1 MTRLV
6 SSVGLAITRRSVYR
20 LHCIFLRYLNS
31 EYSMFF
37 DKQTSDYVKCFR
49 FLLDSDINILAEE
62 TMTERV
68 VFSNDLQQN
77 YY

>member
-6 SSVGLAITRRSVYR
+6 SSVGLAFTRRSVYR
-20 LHCIFLRYLNS
+20 LYCIFLRYLNNGQHI
-31 EYSMFF
+31 FF

-49 FLLDSDINILAEE
+49 FLLYSDINILIEE
-62 TMTERV
+62 TMAERV
-68 VFSNDLQQN
+68 VFLKNLQQN